1 MAFHPFIPGTPYR
14 NPWRNS
20 STQSGKR
27 KSGRNL
33 RRTNYDW
40 LYRGAQPWSVSV
52 QRVPALSTI
61 ELQVMR
67 RPFQKANHRLN
78 HWNCRAGMWKVLSTI
93 RTICVTWP
101 DHANQRIYRMY
112 GQVLDS
118 NIPVLL
124 PSPTFVQSVSTQFTE
139 LRIPCHP
146 VLYVTR
152 WWETN

>member
-1 MAFHPFIPGTPYR
+1 
-14 NPWRNS
+14 
-20 STQSGKR
+20 
-27 KSGRNL
+27 
-33 RRTNYDW
+33 
-40 LYRGAQPWSVSV
+40 
-52 QRVPALSTI
+52 
-61 ELQVMR
+61 
-67 RPFQKANHRLN
+67 
-78 HWNCRAGMWKVLSTI
+78 MWKVLSTI

-139 LRIPCHP
+139 LRIPCDP

-152 WWETN
+152 